1 MRRGL
6 ELGGQGCLRGTFSSC
21 NLFPQG
27 LDCNL
32 KCPSRSRER
41 GSRGS
46 EWFHVNGPD
55 GVGV

>member
-27 LDCNL
+27 LQPEGSFPFQGEGIRRL
-32 KCPSRSRER
+32 KMVPCHRA
-41 GSRGS
+41 
-46 EWFHVNGPD
+46 
-55 GVGV
+55 